1 MSRDGEPTPGDA
13 SVSAAQLIRQRG
25 LLDAYA

>member
-1 MSRDGEPTPGDA
+1 MTGDGEPTPGDA
-13 SVSAAQLIRQRG
+13 SVSSAQLIHQRG